1 MNFTLS
7 IDLSTS
13 WTTSDVV
20 PIVTL
25 HENGDNMLVRDAS
38 MFYDPI
44 SNMVYWYGGYP
55 YLTGFQPSVWG
66 FTLNGG
72 QVSWEKIYDIG
83 ISHATSGSTFPG
95 FTFTTGSLWT
105 STPTAYYSLGGY
117 IIGGADPAI
126 TGLGMTSV
134 SGMVEYNF
142 QEGLWTNT
150 SDTGATGY
158 REQGFSIHGEAI
170 YVPIYGKDGIIVF
183 LGGDIPT
190 TQAYVGGAALAEF
203 SDITI
208 YDISTGNYYQQ
219 TATGLA
225 IPLGRIQFCATGAA
239 AADNS
244 SFEIFIYGGSGD
256 GTLNTN
262 DLTADQAVDF
272 GKVYI
277 LSLPAFTWIQ
287 APDVSATQRSAHSC
301 RTIGN
306 RQMVSIGGIVNN
318 NSTFTD
324 PWTNGLG
331 IFDMTEL
338 TWGFNYDATAAPYVP
353 SKAVTAYYNSSSRY
367 PSSWANSDLKT
378 IFKDTGA
385 TTVNGTSSPT
395 GAPAARKTYTGA
407 IVGSVLGGLA
417 LIAVL
422 VVCVFFFCMRLGS
435 RREKSRL
442 DNLGSN
448 QPAFYQEGYRDNSYN
463 EMGPSEPKYQLGTE
477 TTRLAEMGNEH
488 GGANQPLMKP
498 VELFAG
504 R

>member
-1 MNFTLS
+1 
-7 IDLSTS
+7 
-13 WTTSDVV
+13 
-20 PIVTL
+20 
-25 HENGDNMLVRDAS
+25 
-38 MFYDPI
+38 
-44 SNMVYWYGGYP
+44 
-55 YLTGFQPSVWG
+55 
-66 FTLNGG
+66 
-72 QVSWEKIYDIG
+72 
-83 ISHATSGSTFPG
+83 
-95 FTFTTGSLWT
+95 
-105 STPTAYYSLGGY
+105 
-117 IIGGADPAI
+117 
-126 TGLGMTSV
+126 
-134 SGMVEYNF
+134 
-142 QEGLWTNT
+142 
-150 SDTGATGY
+150 
-158 REQGFSIHGEAI
+158 
-170 YVPIYGKDGIIVF
+170 
-183 LGGDIPT
+183 
-190 TQAYVGGAALAEF
+190 
-203 SDITI
+203 
-208 YDISTGNYYQQ
+208 
-219 TATGLA
+219 
-225 IPLGRIQFCATGAA
+225 
-239 AADNS
+239 
-244 SFEIFIYGGSGD
+244 
-256 GTLNTN
+256 
-262 DLTADQAVDF
+262 
-272 GKVYI
+272 
-277 LSLPAFTWIQ
+277 
-287 APDVSATQRSAHSC
+287 
-301 RTIGN
+301 
-306 RQMVSIGGIVNN
+306 MVSIGGIVNN

-367 PSSWANSDLKT
+367 PSSWANADLKT

-498 VELFAG
+498 VELYAG